1 MSTTT
6 EPRAL
11 GRDWPG
17 QSSERDALVAE
28 IESRQRHVERLKA
41 ELAAWEATCKGAPRR
56 LPTFSSVSGNEVGPL
71 YTPVDLRG
79 DAHPADAQ
87 QADASQPDAHQ
98 NGAHPLH
105 HPAGYLDRLGFPG
118 GYPFTRGPYATMY
131 RTRLWTMRQFAGF
144 ATAEETNRRYRY
156 LLDAGQ
162 TGLSVA
168 FDFPTL
174 MGYDGDHPRS
184 LGEVGVCGVAV
195 SSLADMESLFRGIP
209 LDQVSVSMT
218 INGPAIILF
227 CFYVA
232 AAEKQGVAPERLRG
246 TVQNDILKE
255 YQAQHA
261 WVFPPDPALRL
272 VLDMFEWCGVHAPR
286 YNPVSISGYHIREAG
301 ATAGEELAFTLA
313 NGFEYV
319 RRGIERGLDVDAFAP
334 RLSFFFDVHNDFF
347 EEVAKFRAAR
357 RIWARRMKGEFGA
370 ENPHSWRL
378 RTHAQTAGVTLT
390 AQQPENNIVRVAY
403 QALAAVLGGTQSLHT
418 NSMDETLALP
428 TEKAVTIA
436 LRTQQI
442 LAYETG
448 VPNTIDPLAGS
459 YYVES
464 LTDGLES
471 EAEELFTQIEEEGGV
486 VPGIENGWFQR
497 KIAASAARQQAEV
510 EAGLRKVVGVNDFA
524 EGGDQVAIDTL
535 RIDPSVEERQRAS
548 MAQLRAERDGQR
560 VESSLVALRSAAAT
574 DQNLVPLILE
584 CARAYCTLYEIR
596 AAMEDVFGAYREPV
610 FF

>member
-1 MSTTT
+1 MTTT
-6 EPRAL
+6 RERVR
-11 GRDWPG
+11 GRDQVLAKIAG
-17 QSSERDALVAE
+17 HERE
-28 IESRQRHVERLKA
+28 IERLSA
-41 ELAAWEATCKGAPRR
+41 ELAAWEANRQATPER
-56 LPTFSSVSGNEVGPL
+56 LPFFSSISGNEVDPL
-71 YTPVDLRG
+71 YTPR
-79 DAHPADAQ
+79 DAQ
-87 QADASQPDAHQ
+87 GD
-98 NGAHPLH
+98 
-105 HPAGYLDRLGFPG
+105 YLEQLGVPG
-118 GYPFTRGPYATMY
+118 SFPFTRGPYATMY
-131 RTRLWTMRQFAGF
+131 RGRLWTMRQFAGF
-144 ATAEETNRRYRY
+144 ATAEETNERYRY
-156 LLDAGQ
+156 LLAKGQ

-184 LGEVGVCGVAV
+184 LGEVGVCGVAI
-195 SSLADMESLFRGIP
+195 SSLADMETLFDGIP

-232 AAEKQGVAPERLRG
+232 AAQRQGVDPEVLRG

-261 WVFPPDPALRL
+261 WVFPPEPALRL
-272 VLDMFEWCGVHAPR
+272 IVDMFEWCSGNAPR
-286 YNPVSISGYHIREAG
+286 YNPISISGYHIREAG
-301 ATAGEELAFTLA
+301 ATAGQELAFTLA
-313 NGFEYV
+313 NGFDYV
-319 RRGIERGLDVDAFAP
+319 RRGVERGLPVDAFAP

-357 RIWARRMKGEFGA
+357 RIWARHMRDEFVA
-370 ENPHSWRL
+370 RSPQSWRL

-442 LAYETG
+442 LACETG
-448 VPNTIDPLAGS
+448 VANTIDPLAGS
-459 YYVES
+459 YYLEA
-464 LTDGLES
+464 LTDRLEE
-471 EAEELFTQIEEEGGV
+471 EAEDIFARIAEQGGV

-497 KIAASAARQQAEV
+497 EIASSAARQQAEI
-510 EAGLRKVVGVNDFA
+510 EAGLRTVVGVNDFVEE
-524 EGGDQVAIDTL
+524 EGGIEIDTL
-535 RIDPSVEERQRAS
+535 RIDPTVEKRQRERLARLRVS
-548 MAQLRAERDGQR
+548 RDDGEAQ
-560 VESSLVALRSAAAT
+560 VALDRLRETAASGA
-574 DQNLVPLILE
+574 NIVPDILA
-584 CARAYCTLYEIR
+584 CAHAYCTLYEIR
-596 AAMEDVFGAYREPV
+596 AAMEEVFGAYREPV